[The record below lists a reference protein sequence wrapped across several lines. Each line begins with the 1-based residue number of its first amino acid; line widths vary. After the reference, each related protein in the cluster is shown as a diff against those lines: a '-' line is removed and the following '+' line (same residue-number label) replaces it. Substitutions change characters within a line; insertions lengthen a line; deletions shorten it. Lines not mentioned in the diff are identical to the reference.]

1 MLIKK
6 SKLSQVIKWLFA
18 KPARTIVLS
27 FLLVDLIGTILL
39 MLPVSAQSG
48 QSIGLLDALF
58 TTVSC
63 TCVTGLVVFD
73 TATTFTTFGKCVIIA
88 LIQIGGLGLV
98 TITTFFI
105 NLARKKVGLRTRVVA
120 ADASGS
126 FSYLELPQLIKSI
139 MLTTLVIECTGFVV
153 LATQFV
159 PLFGWKSGLACAGFQ
174 AVSAFCNAGFDL
186 MGDKTGPYSS
196 LTAFNGYPVVI
207 IATGFLIIFGGLGFT
222 VWRDIVEW
230 RKTRKLRLHSKIAI
244 IMTSFLVIGGTLF
257 FMLAEWSN
265 TGSQALGTLPVWQ
278 RPIAAFFQSVTLR
291 TAGFNSI
298 NQSNLFA
305 ESKLISVILM
315 FIGAGSGSTGGGIKI
330 STFAVL
336 MYTIIS
342 DIHGKG
348 VVTMKNYRIPS
359 SLVRRAI
366 TIFFLGLAIM
376 LGLSLALS
384 FAEHEALRAGQFGYL
399 DLLFEAASAFGTVGV
414 TSANT
419 PILTQLSQWLI
430 IPAMF
435 LGRVGPAT
443 FAISLAMQDEKEQA
457 NVYPDA
463 KVQIG

>member
-1 MLIKK
+1 
-6 SKLSQVIKWLFA
+6 
-18 KPARTIVLS
+18 
-27 FLLVDLIGTILL
+27 
-39 MLPVSAQSG
+39 
-48 QSIGLLDALF
+48 
-58 TTVSC
+58 
-63 TCVTGLVVFD
+63 
-73 TATTFTTFGKCVIIA
+73 
-88 LIQIGGLGLV
+88 
-98 TITTFFI
+98 
-105 NLARKKVGLRTRVVA
+105 
-120 ADASGS
+120 
-126 FSYLELPQLIKSI
+126 
-139 MLTTLVIECTGFVV
+139 
-153 LATQFV
+153 
-159 PLFGWKSGLACAGFQ
+159 
-174 AVSAFCNAGFDL
+174 
-186 MGDKTGPYSS
+186 
-196 LTAFNGYPVVI
+196 
-207 IATGFLIIFGGLGFT
+207 
-222 VWRDIVEW
+222 VEW